1 MSRFYIIKIIKVI
14 LFSIFFSIFFSSIN
28 ILFEKNISYFK
39 DSYDFNFSTETDE
52 RFYKYFL
59 IKTKPNSKKFIFGNS
74 QATTLNPNYLGGKID
89 EVINISFSGANIEEQ
104 LIFLKWIVNNRNPEK
119 IYLGLNYY
127 SFQNLDFNPNMPLE
141 FQKNIFKKYLNSLNI
156 KNFKIYLK
164 LVKIKLY
171 NFLLN
176 INPKDQSKHFYL
188 GMRTYPNYFNI
199 IDIYNG
205 FFDYKKKFDPRKQ
218 FSEAKNSKNFIFEKN
233 LSYEKFMFLKNFVEI
248 CIKNN
253 IELKIFFEPVN
264 KIQLLKKDYF
274 ILKTELEVIKKIFN
288 LTDVSDIYY
297 FNNFNKINLNNNY
310 YFRDLIHYD
319 YDAGRLIMESINKKN
334 SLPYIVSKK
343 NIKNFE
349 KFILKKINEKK

>member
-1 MSRFYIIKIIKVI
+1 MSKIYKIKIIKAI
-14 LFSIFFSIFFSSIN
+14 LFSIFFSFLFSSIN
-28 ILFEKNISYFK
+28 IFFERNISYFK
-39 DSYDFNFSTETDE
+39 NSYDFNFSTETDE

-59 IKTKPNSKKFIFGNS
+59 LKTIPNSKKFIFGNS
-74 QATTLNPNYLGGKID
+74 QATTLNPSYLGGKID
-89 EVINISFSGANIEEQ
+89 EVVNISFSGANIEEQ
-104 LIFLKWIVNNRNPEK
+104 LIFLEWIVNNRNPEQ

-127 SFQNLDFNPNMPLE
+127 SFQNLDFNSNMPLE
-141 FQKNIFKKYLNSLNI
+141 FQKNIFKKYLHSLNI
-156 KNFKIYLK
+156 NNFKIYLK

-171 NFLLN
+171 NFLFN

-199 IDIYNG
+199 IDIHNG
-205 FFDYKKKFDPRKQ
+205 FFDYKKKFDSKKQ
-218 FSEAKNSKNFIFEKN
+218 FNEAKNSKNFIFEEN
-233 LSYEKFMFLKNFVEI
+233 LSHKKFMFLKNFVEI
-248 CIKNN
+248 CNKNN

-288 LTDVSDIYY
+288 LTDVSHIYY
-297 FNNFNKINLNNNY
+297 FNNFNKINLNNNF

-319 YDAGRLIMESINKKN
+319 YDAGKLILESINKNN